1 MAKVSDGR
9 AAPRADSERVEVAL
23 RVDGARVEATA
34 ECSSCAVRANTAVES
49 ANVVGYAGG
58 DATRDAQVRA
68 VLTRSVLSALRR
80 DGCRHAMH
88 DRAAMADC
96 ALRPDRAKLV
106 AVLAALFDVDE
117 RAMGEVMRAPG
128 LAARWED
135 EKVEL
140 RWRAGSAPAMEAT
153 RACAVLKGTASV
165 TLAMSAEEA
174 WEAVSARGFVP
185 VEWLS
190 AEARSFRGHIEQG
203 IARAALPAYVNR
215 WRSRAETE
223 KTARGADPVG
233 SGPLSLRA
241 CVSIAADCDGLIA
254 TEALVREVLERLEPW
269 GVHKV
274 QRICWRIVD
283 ASRWRT
289 ERQSY
294 WSESLR
300 ATIASV
306 VSEMPFKLPP
316 GYGPTDPAPK
326 PAWWSLAAA
335 ESSLAKLWD
344 ELATSNVARP
354 DGLHPARLR
363 EFRALPNPYEPLLAI
378 WSTGFVFDELTRDE
392 AVLVAAQW

>member
-1 MAKVSDGR
+1 MAKVSEVQSALR
-9 AAPRADSERVEVAL
+9 TERVEVAL
-23 RVDGARVEATA
+23 RVEGSRVEATA
-34 ECSSCAVRANTAVES
+34 ECSSCGGRAKASIELAS
-49 ANVVGYAGG
+49 VVGYAGG

-68 VLTRSVLSALRR
+68 VLTRSALSALRR

-106 AVLAALFDVDE
+106 PVLAALFDVSE
-117 RAMGEVMRAPG
+117 AAMGEVLRAPG
-128 LAARWED
+128 FAARWED

-140 RWRAGSAPAMEAT
+140 RWRVGGAPAMEGT
-153 RACAVLKGTASV
+153 RGCSVQQGTASV
-165 TLAMSAEEA
+165 AVAMSVEEA

-190 AEARSFRGHIEQG
+190 AEARSFRGQIEQG

-215 WRSRAETE
+215 WRSTSKPE
-223 KTARGADPVG
+223 KTTRGADPEG
-233 SGPLSLRA
+233 AGPLTLRA
-241 CVSIAADCDGLIA
+241 CVAIAADCDGLIA

-269 GVHKV
+269 GVQKV

-306 VSEMPFKLPP
+306 LSEMPFKLPL
-316 GYGPTDPAPK
+316 GYGPTDPPPK

-344 ELATSNVARP
+344 ELALASVARP

-363 EFRALPNPYEPLLAI
+363 DFKTLANPYEPLLAI
-378 WSTGFVFDELTRDE
+378 WSTGFVFDELTKDE

>member
-1 MAKVSDGR
+1 MANLSDVQ
-9 AAPRADSERVEVAL
+9 AAPRSERVEVAL
-23 RVDGARVEATA
+23 RVDGVRVEATA
-34 ECSSCAVRANTAVES
+34 ECSSCGARANASIELAS
-49 ANVVGYAGG
+49 VVGCSGG

-68 VLTRSVLSALRR
+68 VLTRSALSALRR

-96 ALRPDRAKLV
+96 TLRPDRAKLV
-106 AVLAALFDVDE
+106 PALAVLFDASE
-117 RAMGEVMRAPG
+117 TAMGEVLRAPG
-128 LAARWED
+128 FVARWQD

-140 RWRAGSAPAMEAT
+140 RWRVGGARTMESS
-153 RACAVLKGTASV
+153 RGWSVHQSTASV
-165 TLAMSAEEA
+165 SLTMSAEEA
-174 WEAVSARGFVP
+174 WEAVSARGFVS

-190 AEARSFRGHIEQG
+190 AEARSFRGQIEQG

-215 WRSRAETE
+215 WRSASKPE
-223 KTARGADPVG
+223 KTVRGVDREGA
-233 SGPLSLRA
+233 GPLSLRA
-241 CVSIAADCDGLIA
+241 CVAIAADCDGLIA

-269 GVHKV
+269 GVQKV
-274 QRICWRIVD
+274 QRICCRIVD

-306 VSEMPFKLPP
+306 LSEMPFKLPL
-316 GYGPTDPAPK
+316 GYGPTDPPPK

-344 ELATSNVARP
+344 ELSLANVARP
-354 DGLHPARLR
+354 DGLDPARLR
-363 EFRALPNPYEPLLAI
+363 DFKTLANPYEPLVAT
-378 WSTGFVFDELTRDE
+378 WSTGFVFDELTKDE
-392 AVLVAAQW
+392 AVLLAAQW